1 MADRVP
7 ETQFLG
13 RRMPNSDEKGAE
25 TLTRHVIKFFCDEFR
40 CIPTHIEKSSKNAK
54 TFGKKNKERKK
65 ILVLEIITH
74 IPHDIFACDDYNPVF
89 RSPHSTT
96 NMYF

>member
-7 ETQFLG
+7 ETRFLG
-13 RRMPNSDEKGAE
+13 RRIPNSDEKRAE

-54 TFGKKNKERKK
+54 KFGKKEKEKERKK
-65 ILVLEIITH
+65 KLFLEIITH
-74 IPHDIFACDDYNPVF
+74 IPHDIFACDD
-89 RSPHSTT
+89 
-96 NMYF
+96 